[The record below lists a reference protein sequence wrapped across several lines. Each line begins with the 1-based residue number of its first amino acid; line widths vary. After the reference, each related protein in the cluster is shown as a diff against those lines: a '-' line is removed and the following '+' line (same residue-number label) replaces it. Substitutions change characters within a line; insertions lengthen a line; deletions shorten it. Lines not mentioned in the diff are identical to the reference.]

1 MAKVLMTMLI
11 LVAAAS
17 AIAPP
22 AGSVPEFKKPVQL
35 LFAIEAAAAAAVS
48 PQGAQ
53 AAAADE
59 WLYAPL
65 LTNLESK
72 MRGVRGTRSGWWSN
86 APKVLRA
93 VPKLDRRF
101 ELSVVALPAGIRTP
115 PAIYPSGSVILC
127 QPLFGELECRRV
139 GVEDGG
145 DVFELQVTL
154 EHFSGCFADT
164 KLTEILKIGN
174 AL

>member
-22 AGSVPEFKKPVQL
+22 AGSVPEFKKPAQL

-65 LTNLESK
+65 LTNLESM

-101 ELSVVALPAGIRTP
+101 ELSVVSLRSAL
-115 PAIYPSGSVILC
+115 
-127 QPLFGELECRRV
+127 V
-139 GVEDGG
+139 GR
-145 DVFELQVTL
+145 
-154 EHFSGCFADT
+154 
-164 KLTEILKIGN
+164 
-174 AL
+174 